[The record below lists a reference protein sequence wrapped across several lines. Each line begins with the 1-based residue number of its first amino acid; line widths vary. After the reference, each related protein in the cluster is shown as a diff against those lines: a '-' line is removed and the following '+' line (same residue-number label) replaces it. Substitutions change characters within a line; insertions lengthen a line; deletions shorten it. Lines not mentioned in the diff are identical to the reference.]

1 MAEPYYK
8 ESKGGLTPFA
18 KILIGLIIVAV
29 VGFAAWKYLP
39 DDGAG
44 GVSIGGFGG
53 GDLKVHLVTYS
64 GMAPGPYFNN
74 GMTPNPESR
83 YVKDYGLK
91 VRFVVMDVIPDA
103 IQAWKAN
110 KLDIIVLTVDSYP
123 VGLQEL
129 LPLNP
134 RIFYLTDKS
143 QGADVIVAAAN
154 VRSVEDLAGRR
165 VGFVPGTPS
174 QWFLLNILKAANMT
188 LKDVQSIEFMEV
200 PQAFKAF
207 ETGQLDAVVGW
218 SPDDIAVRERVPGA
232 HILKSTKESSEM
244 LFGIMFAKQ
253 ELLEKRRKEVQSFVE
268 GWMKAAAELNVNT
281 AAREKAA
288 RIMTAGYSGTSPD
301 YWLETF
307 ANVRF
312 ATYGDN
318 LGFFGLN
325 SSYKGVT
332 AEMVYDEASKV
343 YAQLGMASP
352 NLPRW
357 RSVSDASIVSSISLV
372 GQEHLA
378 QAPASFAP
386 PTPAMM
392 TQEAVATKNIRVNYA
407 FNSSELEPLEKLKLK
422 NEYGSIVAMNR
433 NSRFRIIGHTD
444 NVGDRDYNIRLSQR
458 RAKAIVDFFVETYGL
473 SPNQFVY
480 SGKGPDEPVATN
492 ATEEG
497 RAMNRRA
504 ECSLL

>member
-1 MAEPYYK
+1 MADTFNTK

-18 KILIGLIIVAV
+18 KILVGLIIIGA

-39 DDGAG
+39 ESKGE
-44 GVSIGGFGG
+44 
-53 GDLKVHLVTYS
+53 LRVHLVTYS

-74 GMTPNPESR
+74 GMTSNSDSR

-103 IQAWKAN
+103 IQAWKTGQ
-110 KLDIIVLTVDSYP
+110 LDIIVLTVDSYP
-123 VGLQEL
+123 VGLEEL
-129 LPLNP
+129 LTFKP

-143 QGADVIVAAAN
+143 QGADVIVAGAN
-154 VRSVEDLAGRR
+154 VKSVEDLAGRK

-188 LKDVQSIEFMEV
+188 LANIQPIEFMEV

-218 SPDDIAVRERVPGA
+218 SPDDISVRERVPGA

-253 ELLEKRRKEVQSFVE
+253 ELIENRRKEVQSFVE
-268 GWMKAAAELNVNT
+268 GWMKAAAELNTNAT
-281 AAREKAA
+281 ARSQAA
-288 RIMTAGYSGTSPD
+288 KIMTAGYSGTSPD

-307 ANVRF
+307 ANVRY
-312 ATYGDN
+312 ATFGDN

-332 AEMVYDEASKV
+332 AETVYDEARRA
-343 YAQLGMASP
+343 YAQLGLASP
-352 NLPRW
+352 NLPGW
-357 RSVSDASIVSSISLV
+357 RSVSDASIVNAISLS
-372 GQEHLA
+372 GPDHLA
-378 QAPASFAP
+378 QAPATFTP
-386 PTPAMM
+386 PTSAML
-392 TQEAVATKNIRVNYA
+392 TQEAVATKNIRVNFD
-407 FNSSELEPLEKLKLK
+407 FNSSTLEPLEKLKLK
-422 NEYGSIVAMNR
+422 NEYGSIVSMNR

-444 NVGDRDYNIRLSQR
+444 NAGERDYNIRLSQR
-458 RAKAIVDFFVETYGL
+458 RAKAIVDFFVEAYGL
-473 SPNQFVY
+473 NPNQFVY
-480 SGKGPDEPVATN
+480 SGKGPDEPISSN
-492 ATEEG
+492 ATDEG